1 MGHITVNGLDYW
13 VDRYGQG
20 PPVFLLHGFTGSR
33 STWYDLVRAIEEEFT
48 TYSVDLIGH
57 GRSASPAAADR
68 YAMDQA
74 ADDLVGLMRALG
86 HEQATWVGYSLGG
99 RTVLQVA
106 ARHPEAISAL
116 VLEGAS
122 PGLATQAERAA
133 RIAADEG
140 LARMIEAEGL
150 ERFVE
155 HWGSIPLWA
164 SQEHTMSAS
173 QREALRQ
180 QRMAQRGV
188 GLANSLRGMGTG
200 AQTWLGDQLG
210 EIRVPVL
217 LTTGRLDTKFTEI
230 AAGMARILPEAAV
243 RVIED
248 AGHAAHL
255 EQPEAFNAVVLEFLR
270 GIRPRLESAARS
282 A

>member
-57 GRSASPAAADR
+57 GRSASPASADR
-68 YAMDQA
+68 YAMDVA

-99 RTVLQVA
+99 RTALQVA
-106 ARHPEAISAL
+106 ARHPEAVAAL

-122 PGLATQAERAA
+122 AGLETEAERAA
-133 RIAADEG
+133 RIAGDEG
-140 LARMIEAEGL
+140 LARMIETEGL
-150 ERFVE
+150 ERFVD

-164 SQEHTMSAS
+164 SQERTLSAP

-180 QRMAQRGV
+180 QRLAQRGV

-200 AQTWLGDQLG
+200 AQSWLGDRLS
-210 EIRVPVL
+210 EIEVPVL
-217 LTTGRLDTKFTEI
+217 LTTGRLDTKFTTI
-230 AAGMARILPEAAV
+230 AAEMAQVIPEATV